1 VQRINTK
8 VVLCFRTTCL
18 KLFFVFSC
26 LLSPELASAENPPQ
40 VRQQF
45 SSEIPVLLVSA
56 LIFFVA
62 IRLFLQRRNLEKR
75 VEERTLQL
83 FEQTRKTTE
92 VNEKLSELNAKLS
105 EVNSKLSERSRE
117 LGEATIVKSQFL
129 ANMSHELR
137 TPLNA
142 IIGYSE
148 MIEEDASDNGMK
160 QLLPDVKKIR
170 EAGKHLLN
178 IINDILDLSKVEAG
192 NMALYI
198 EIFKVSMMIED
209 LSTTAA
215 PLIEKNSNKLK
226 INFSEDIG
234 TMRADIKRVRQVLL
248 NLLSNAAKF
257 TENGTITLE
266 AIREIIHEKNW
277 IIFRVS
283 DTGIGMTE
291 EQKSKIFQAFS
302 QVDESATRKYGG
314 AGLGLVICKRFCQM
328 MGGNITFE
336 TEKGKGSTFTV
347 RIPEEVSEINSDTPS
362 LMEFTSDVA
371 AHRTVY
377 GMPNGRGIVLVIDD
391 DRGARDLMVRMI
403 SREGFRVVTAW
414 GGEEGLRLARDL
426 QPMLITL
433 DVLMPGIDGWTVL
446 KELKADPDLAKIPV
460 ILITMEEDKS
470 KGFLL
475 GAADFMTKPIQREL
489 LSAALNK
496 YRRQTS

>member
-1 VQRINTK
+1 ME
-8 VVLCFRTTCL
+8 VVLRSRTTCL
-18 KLFFVFSC
+18 K
-26 LLSPELASAENPPQ
+26 
-40 VRQQF
+40 
-45 SSEIPVLLVSA
+45 
-56 LIFFVA
+56 IFFVISA
-62 IRLFLQRRNLEKR
+62 ILLPVVISAESQRFVHQQFFSGIAVLLLFALFLLIGLYLFLQRRNLEKR

-83 FEQTRKTTE
+83 MEQTRKTTE
-92 VNEKLSELNAKLS
+92 VNEKLSQLNAKLS
-105 EVNSKLSERSRE
+105 EVNTKLSERSRE

-148 MIEEDASDNGMK
+148 MIEEDASDNGTK
-160 QLLPDVKKIR
+160 ELLADVRKIR

-178 IINDILDLSKVEAG
+178 IINDILDLSKIEAG

-198 EIFKVSMMIED
+198 ETFKISMMIED
-209 LSTTAA
+209 LSTTSA
-215 PLIEKNSNKLK
+215 PLIEKNNNKLK

-234 TMRADIKRVRQVLL
+234 TMRADLKRVRQVLL

-257 TENGTITLE
+257 TENGTVTLE
-266 AIREIIHEKNW
+266 AFREIVHEKKW

-283 DTGIGMTE
+283 DTGIGMTD
-291 EQKSKIFQAFS
+291 EQKSKLFQAFS
-302 QVDESATRKYGG
+302 QADESATRKFGG

-336 TEKGKGSTFTV
+336 TEKGKGSTFTI
-347 RIPEEVSEINSDTPS
+347 RIPEEVSEINSETLSPI
-362 LMEFTSDVA
+362 EFTSDVA

-377 GMPNGRGIVLVIDD
+377 GIPDGRGIVLVIDD

-426 QPMLITL
+426 QPMVITL

-475 GAADFMTKPIQREL
+475 GAADFMTKPIQREQ